1 MSERS
6 VVMEEMVEL
15 HASLMKMLAPMQ
27 VRKDPDASMSTEDK
41 LREFLWSSS
50 READALLDEILM
62 PKELVFDREDPAT
75 ARRIE
80 EFTIWRFF
88 SPHPAGDPWE
98 ILVPGFTP
106 EQGDLKVF
114 YMHGRWFC
122 TWLKLDEGTPRPEN
136 DARELL
142 VIKKEEDGRIVFVE
156 V

>member
-6 VVMEEMVEL
+6 VVLEEMVEL

-27 VRKDPDASMSTEDK
+27 VRKGPNATMSTEDK

-50 READALLDEILM
+50 READALLDELLM
-62 PKELVFDREDPAT
+62 PKDLALDKEDPAT

-80 EFTIWRFF
+80 EFVVWRFF

-98 ILVPGFTP
+98 ILMPVFTP

-122 TWLKLDEGTPRPEN
+122 TWLKLDEDMTRPEN

-142 VIKKEEDGRIVFVE
+142 VINKEEGDRIVFVE